1 MGRAILKIKDL
12 TKCYPGG
19 FTLQIP
25 SLEFEEGLI
34 YALVGPNGAGKTT
47 LLNLI
52 NLLERPDKGEIF
64 FREQSSSRDD
74 PTGRLYILWG
84 QTPKRQQL
92 WGQTPPG
99 PKIKVG
105 SDPKELHR
113 KMTLVMENPLL
124 FKTTVFKNIEYGL
137 KVRSVNKKT
146 RQKRVKEMLE
156 AVELGGFEK
165 RPALSLSRG
174 ETQRVAIA
182 RALVL
187 KPEVLLLDEPFTNID
202 KRSLEVTEKLIKE
215 INRKEHLTIIF
226 TTHDFRQA
234 YRLSGQVISLLEGKV
249 VKGSLENLFRGEIE
263 ENLEGLKY
271 VKLSPKVSVAVVT
284 KKGGEVHISIP
295 PEDIILSPTQLQSSA
310 RNSFLG
316 RIKKIDIEDQ
326 TVRVSVDIGVE
337 IISLITKE
345 SFDELGLTISS
356 SIFITFK
363 STSVMVI

>member
-1 MGRAILKIKDL
+1 MERAILKIKDL

-64 FREQSSSRDD
+64 FHGCRVR
-74 PTGRLYILWG
+74 PHI
-84 QTPKRQQL
+84 KRGAL
-92 WGQTPPG
+92 
-99 PKIKVG
+99 VG
-105 SDPKELHR
+105 SDPTDDPINIRR

>member
-1 MGRAILKIKDL
+1 MLKPTMGRAILKIKNL

-64 FREQSSSRDD
+64 FHGCGVRPR
-74 PTGRLYILWG
+74 TKLGAL
-84 QTPKRQQL
+84 
-92 WGQTPPG
+92 
-99 PKIKVG
+99 VG
-105 SDPKELHR
+105 SDPIKDDPIKDQEVNIRR

-137 KVRSVNKKT
+137 KVRSVDKKT
-146 RQKRVKEMLE
+146 RQRRVKEMLE
-156 AVELGGFEK
+156 AVELGDLEK

-174 ETQRVAIA
+174 ETQRAAIA

-202 KRSLEVTEKLIKE
+202 KRSLEVTEKLIKK

-234 YRLSGQVISLLEGKV
+234 YRLSEQVISLLEGKV
-249 VKGSLENLFRGEIE
+249 IKGSLENLFRGEIE
-263 ENLEGLKY
+263 GNLEGLKY

-284 KKGGEVHISIP
+284 KKRGRVHISIP
-295 PEDIILSPTQLQSSA
+295 PEDIILSPTQFQSSA
-310 RNSFLG
+310 RNSFPG

-326 TVRVSVDIGVE
+326 TVRISVDVGVE
-337 IISLITKE
+337 IISLITKR

-356 SIFITFK
+356 LVFVTFK
-363 STSVMVI
+363 STSVMVL